1 MTGRIY
7 LSPPDVGPGESYV
20 LRAIRSGW
28 VAPLGP
34 EVEAFEREVAQR
46 VGAAHALALNS
57 GTSAL
62 HLALLALGA
71 GPGSVV
77 VAPTM
82 TFAATANAAV
92 YTGAEPVFVDCDPAT
107 GNMDVTALAEMLDRL
122 GRAGEKVAAV
132 LIADMFGTCADYDA
146 LLPVCEAAG
155 VPVVEDAAQA
165 LGATYRGRP
174 AASFGRLNALS
185 FNGNKIITTSGGG
198 MLLSDDEALLARCRH
213 LATQAREPVPHYEH
227 VDVGYNYRL
236 SNLLAALGRAQL
248 HRLDGMMRRRRML
261 RERYAKLFSG
271 VPGVRLLG
279 DGDEGSNCWLT
290 SIVVDPE
297 RTGWPAADLGRTW
310 PPATSRPGTCGS
322 RCTGSRSSPGA
333 GRSSRAPRTGCSPR
347 VSPCPAVPPWTT
359 TGRRGSSVPSS
370 SSWTPGDGRRGAR
383 PLRIAVLLKTDQGG
397 LWILPRSRNSAAAGT
412 RSSRSCRA
420 RPGA

>member
-1 MTGRIY
+1 MTARIY
-7 LSPPDVGPGESYV
+7 LSPPDVGPLEESYV

-34 EVEAFEREVAQR
+34 EVEAFEREVADR
-46 VGAAHALALNS
+46 VGTAHALALNS

-62 HLALLALGA
+62 HLALLTLGA

-107 GNMDVTALAEMLDRL
+107 GNMDVSALGEMLDRL

-132 LIADMFGTCADYDA
+132 LIADMFGTCADYDE

-198 MLLSDDEALLARCRH
+198 MLLSDDEVLLARCRH

-248 HRLDGMMRRRRML
+248 HRLDGMMRRRRLL

-297 RTGWPAADLGRTW
+297 RTGW
-310 PPATSRPGTCGS
+310 
-322 RCTGSRSSPGA
+322 
-333 GRSSRAPRTGCSPR
+333 
-347 VSPCPAVPPWTT
+347 
-359 TGRRGSSVPSS
+359 
-370 SSWTPGDGRRGAR
+370 
-383 PLRIAVLLKTDQGG
+383 
-397 LWILPRSRNSAAAGT
+397 SAAELGAHLAARDIETRHVWKPMHRQPVFAG
-412 RSSRSCRA
+412 CRA
-420 RPGA
+420 VVTGASDRLFAQGLTLPSGSALDDDRLARVVGAVEQFLDAR

>member
-7 LSPPDVGPGESYV
+7 LSPPDVGPLEESYV

-34 EVEAFEREVAQR
+34 EVEAFEREVAER
-46 VGAAHALALNS
+46 VGAKHALALNS

-62 HLALLALGA
+62 HLALLVLGA

-107 GNMDVTALAEMLDRL
+107 GNMDVSALAEMLDML
-122 GRAGEKVAAV
+122 TRAGEKVAAV
-132 LIADMFGTCADYDA
+132 LVADMFGTCADYDE

-155 VPVVEDAAQA
+155 APVVEDAAQA

-174 AASFGRLNALS
+174 AATFGRLNALS

-248 HRLDGMMRRRRML
+248 HRLDGMMRRRRLL

-297 RTGWPAADLGRTW
+297 RTGW
-310 PPATSRPGTCGS
+310 
-322 RCTGSRSSPGA
+322 
-333 GRSSRAPRTGCSPR
+333 
-347 VSPCPAVPPWTT
+347 
-359 TGRRGSSVPSS
+359 
-370 SSWTPGDGRRGAR
+370 
-383 PLRIAVLLKTDQGG
+383 
-397 LWILPRSRNSAAAGT
+397 SAAELGAHLAARDIETRHVWKPMHRQPVFAG
-412 RSSRSCRA
+412 CRA
-420 RPGA
+420 VVTGASDRLFAQGLTLPSGSALDDDRLARVVGAVEQFLDAR

>member
-7 LSPPDVGPGESYV
+7 LSPPDVGPLEESYV

-34 EVEAFEREVAQR
+34 EVEAFEREVAER
-46 VGAAHALALNS
+46 VGAKHALALNS

-62 HLALLALGA
+62 HLALLVLGA

-107 GNMDVTALAEMLDRL
+107 GNMDVSALAEMLDML
-122 GRAGEKVAAV
+122 TRAGEKVAAV
-132 LIADMFGTCADYDA
+132 LVADMFGTCADYDE

-174 AASFGRLNALS
+174 AATFGRLNALS

-248 HRLDGMMRRRRML
+248 HRLDGMMRRRRLL

-297 RTGWPAADLGRTW
+297 RTGW
-310 PPATSRPGTCGS
+310 
-322 RCTGSRSSPGA
+322 
-333 GRSSRAPRTGCSPR
+333 
-347 VSPCPAVPPWTT
+347 
-359 TGRRGSSVPSS
+359 
-370 SSWTPGDGRRGAR
+370 
-383 PLRIAVLLKTDQGG
+383 
-397 LWILPRSRNSAAAGT
+397 SAAELGAHLAARDIETRHVWKPMHRQPLFAG
-412 RSSRSCRA
+412 CRA
-420 RPGA
+420 VVTGASDRLFAQGLTLPSGSALDDDRLARVVGAVEQFLDAR

>member
-7 LSPPDVGPGESYV
+7 LSPPDVGPLEESYV

-34 EVEAFEREVAQR
+34 EVEAFEREVADR
-46 VGAAHALALNS
+46 VGTAHALALNS

-62 HLALLALGA
+62 HLALLTLGA

-107 GNMDVTALAEMLDRL
+107 GNMDVSALGEMLDRL

-132 LIADMFGTCADYDA
+132 LIADMFGTCADYDE

-198 MLLSDDEALLARCRH
+198 MLLSDDEVLLARCRH

-248 HRLDGMMRRRRML
+248 HRLDGMMRRRRLL

-297 RTGWPAADLGRTW
+297 RTGW
-310 PPATSRPGTCGS
+310 
-322 RCTGSRSSPGA
+322 
-333 GRSSRAPRTGCSPR
+333 
-347 VSPCPAVPPWTT
+347 
-359 TGRRGSSVPSS
+359 
-370 SSWTPGDGRRGAR
+370 
-383 PLRIAVLLKTDQGG
+383 
-397 LWILPRSRNSAAAGT
+397 SAAELGAHLAARDIETRHVWKPMHRQPVFAG
-412 RSSRSCRA
+412 CRA
-420 RPGA
+420 VVTGASDRLFAQGLTLPSGSALDDDRLARVVGAVEQFLDAR

>member
-7 LSPPDVGPGESYV
+7 LSPPDVGPLEESYV

-34 EVEAFEREVAQR
+34 EVEAFEREVAER
-46 VGAAHALALNS
+46 VGAKHALALNS

-62 HLALLALGA
+62 HLALLVLGA

-107 GNMDVTALAEMLDRL
+107 GNMDVSALAEMLDML
-122 GRAGEKVAAV
+122 TRAGEKVAAV
-132 LIADMFGTCADYDA
+132 LVADMFGTCADYDE

-155 VPVVEDAAQA
+155 APVVEDAAQA

-174 AASFGRLNALS
+174 AATFGRLNALS

-248 HRLDGMMRRRRML
+248 HRLDGMMRRRRLL
-261 RERYAKLFSG
+261 RERYSKLFSG

-297 RTGWPAADLGRTW
+297 RTGW
-310 PPATSRPGTCGS
+310 
-322 RCTGSRSSPGA
+322 
-333 GRSSRAPRTGCSPR
+333 
-347 VSPCPAVPPWTT
+347 
-359 TGRRGSSVPSS
+359 
-370 SSWTPGDGRRGAR
+370 
-383 PLRIAVLLKTDQGG
+383 
-397 LWILPRSRNSAAAGT
+397 SAAELGAHLAARDIETRHVWKPMHRQPVFAG
-412 RSSRSCRA
+412 CRA
-420 RPGA
+420 VVTGASDRLFAQGLTLPSGSALDDDRLARVVGAVEQFLDAR

>member
-7 LSPPDVGPGESYV
+7 LSPPDVGPLEESYV

-34 EVEAFEREVAQR
+34 EVEAFEREVAER
-46 VGAAHALALNS
+46 VGATHALALNS

-62 HLALLALGA
+62 HLALLVLGA

-107 GNMDVTALAEMLDRL
+107 GNMDVSALAEMFDMLT
-122 GRAGEKVAAV
+122 RAGEKVAAV
-132 LIADMFGTCADYDA
+132 LVADMFGACADYDE

-174 AASFGRLNALS
+174 AASFGRLSALS

-248 HRLDGMMRRRRML
+248 HRLDGMMRRRRL
-261 RERYAKLFSG
+261 VRERYAKLFSG

-297 RTGWPAADLGRTW
+297 RTGWAAAELGAHLSARDIETRHVW
-310 PPATSRPGTCGS
+310 KPMHRQPVFAGCRSVVTGASDRLFAQGLTLPSGS
-322 RCTGSRSSPGA
+322 
-333 GRSSRAPRTGCSPR
+333 
-347 VSPCPAVPPWTT
+347 VLD
-359 TGRRGSSVPSS
+359 
-370 SSWTPGDGRRGAR
+370 DGRLARVIGAVEQF
-383 PLRIAVLLKTDQGG
+383 LD
-397 LWILPRSRNSAAAGT
+397 
-412 RSSRSCRA
+412 A
-420 RPGA
+420 R

>member
-7 LSPPDVGPGESYV
+7 LSPPDVGPLEESYV

-34 EVEAFEREVAQR
+34 EVEAFEREVAER
-46 VGAAHALALNS
+46 VGATHALALNS

-62 HLALLALGA
+62 HLALLVLGA

-107 GNMDVTALAEMLDRL
+107 GNMDVSALAEMLDML
-122 GRAGEKVAAV
+122 TRAGEKVAAV
-132 LIADMFGTCADYDA
+132 LVADMFGACADYDE

-174 AASFGRLNALS
+174 AATFGRLNALS

-248 HRLDGMMRRRRML
+248 HRLDGMMRRRRLL

-297 RTGWPAADLGRTW
+297 RTGW
-310 PPATSRPGTCGS
+310 
-322 RCTGSRSSPGA
+322 
-333 GRSSRAPRTGCSPR
+333 
-347 VSPCPAVPPWTT
+347 
-359 TGRRGSSVPSS
+359 
-370 SSWTPGDGRRGAR
+370 
-383 PLRIAVLLKTDQGG
+383 
-397 LWILPRSRNSAAAGT
+397 SAAELGAHLAARDIETRHVWKPMHRQPVFAG
-412 RSSRSCRA
+412 CRA
-420 RPGA
+420 VVTGASDRLFAQGLTLPSGSALDDDRLARVVGAVEQFLDAR

>member
-7 LSPPDVGPGESYV
+7 LSPPDVGPLEESYV

-34 EVEAFEREVAQR
+34 EVEAFEREVADR
-46 VGAAHALALNS
+46 VGTAGALALNS

-107 GNMDVTALAEMLDRL
+107 GNMDVAALAEMLGVLR
-122 GRAGEKVAAV
+122 RSGEKVAAV

-174 AASFGRLNALS
+174 AASFGRLSALS

-227 VDVGYNYRL
+227 VHVGYNYRL

-248 HRLDGMMRRRRML
+248 HRLDGMMRRRRL
-261 RERYAKLFSG
+261 VRERYAKLFSG

-297 RTGWPAADLGRTW
+297 RTGWAAAELGAHLAARDIETRHVW
-310 PPATSRPGTCGS
+310 KPMHRQPVFAGCRSVVTGASDRLFAQGLTLPSGS
-322 RCTGSRSSPGA
+322 
-333 GRSSRAPRTGCSPR
+333 
-347 VSPCPAVPPWTT
+347 VLD
-359 TGRRGSSVPSS
+359 
-370 SSWTPGDGRRGAR
+370 DGRLARVIGAVEQF
-383 PLRIAVLLKTDQGG
+383 LD
-397 LWILPRSRNSAAAGT
+397 
-412 RSSRSCRA
+412 A
-420 RPGA
+420 R

>member
-7 LSPPDVGPGESYV
+7 LSPPDVGPLEESYV

-34 EVEAFEREVAQR
+34 EVEAFEREVADR
-46 VGAAHALALNS
+46 VGTAHALALNS

-62 HLALLALGA
+62 HLALLTLGA

-107 GNMDVTALAEMLDRL
+107 GNMDVSALGEMLDRL

-132 LIADMFGTCADYDA
+132 LIADMFGTCADYDE

-248 HRLDGMMRRRRML
+248 HRLDGMMRRRRLL

-297 RTGWPAADLGRTW
+297 RTGW
-310 PPATSRPGTCGS
+310 
-322 RCTGSRSSPGA
+322 
-333 GRSSRAPRTGCSPR
+333 
-347 VSPCPAVPPWTT
+347 
-359 TGRRGSSVPSS
+359 
-370 SSWTPGDGRRGAR
+370 
-383 PLRIAVLLKTDQGG
+383 
-397 LWILPRSRNSAAAGT
+397 SAAELAAHLAARDIETRHVWKPMHRQPVFAG
-412 RSSRSCRA
+412 CRA
-420 RPGA
+420 VVTGASDRLFAQGLTLPSGSALDDDRLARVVGAVEQFLDAR

>member
-7 LSPPDVGPGESYV
+7 LSPPDVGPLEESYV

-34 EVEAFEREVAQR
+34 EVEAFEREVADR
-46 VGAAHALALNS
+46 VGTAHALALNS

-62 HLALLALGA
+62 HLALLTLGA

-107 GNMDVTALAEMLDRL
+107 GNMDVSALGEMLDRL

-132 LIADMFGTCADYDA
+132 LIADMFGTCADYDE

-248 HRLDGMMRRRRML
+248 HRLDGMMRRRRLL

-297 RTGWPAADLGRTW
+297 RTGW
-310 PPATSRPGTCGS
+310 
-322 RCTGSRSSPGA
+322 
-333 GRSSRAPRTGCSPR
+333 
-347 VSPCPAVPPWTT
+347 
-359 TGRRGSSVPSS
+359 
-370 SSWTPGDGRRGAR
+370 
-383 PLRIAVLLKTDQGG
+383 
-397 LWILPRSRNSAAAGT
+397 SAAELGAHLAARDIETRHVWKPMHRQPVFAG
-412 RSSRSCRA
+412 CRA
-420 RPGA
+420 VVTGASDRLFAQGLTLPSGSALDDDRLARVVGAVEQFLDAR